1 MPDLSDAAEVD
12 AFIIETLLGWDPT
25 LDAALRANRAAR
37 LPPMDVSPPQ
47 GRLLQLLA
55 QMVGA
60 RNILEVGTLGGYST
74 ICLARALPADG
85 RLVTLEINPHHAEVA
100 RTNIALAGLA
110 DRVDLRVGR
119 AGESLTA
126 LAQEGREPFDL
137 SFIDADK
144 ESNPEYFRA
153 AVALSRPGS
162 VIVIDNVIRGGR
174 VVDADSRDPAIQGT
188 RALYEAVAADPW
200 VSATVIQ
207 TVGAKGWD
215 GFLVALVGE
224 N

>member
-1 MPDLSDAAEVD
+1 MPVLPVGEVD
-12 AFIIETLLGWDPT
+12 AYIIEKLHGRDPT

-37 LPPMDVSPPQ
+37 LPAMDVSPPQ
-47 GRLLQLLA
+47 GKLLQLLA

-74 ICLARALPADG
+74 ICLARALPAEG
-85 RLVTLEINPHHAEVA
+85 RLVTLEIDPHHAAVA
-100 RTNIALAGLA
+100 RTNIALAGFD
-110 DRVDLRVGR
+110 DRVEVRVGP
-119 AGESLTA
+119 AGDSLAA
-126 LAQEGREPFDL
+126 LAREQHEPFDL

-144 ESNPEYFRA
+144 ETNTDYFRA
-153 AVALSRPGS
+153 AVGLSRPGG
-162 VIVIDNVIRGGR
+162 VIIVDNVVRGGR
-174 VVDADSRDPAIQGT
+174 VIDADTPDPSVQGV
-188 RALYEAVAADPW
+188 RALYDAVAAEPR

-215 GFLVALVGE
+215 GFLIALVGD